1 MTYEM
6 YRYVFLGGA
15 IAAGVMLAVS
25 ILLFFVLQ
33 IPKVIGD
40 LSGRTARRAID
51 NIRRQNEESGD
62 KAYKSSAVNIQR
74 GKVTDKITK
83 SGRLQKQSDTPFG
96 TGMATEKISTQRLTV
111 DEPASETTVLSGDN
125 ETTVLTVENETTVLC
140 DGYGE
145 TTLLYEPVVENYS
158 GGVNQFTVEFE
169 ITYIHTDEVIV

>member
-25 ILLFFVLQ
+25 ILLFFLLK

-51 NIRRQNEESGD
+51 DIRRQNEESGD
-62 KAYKSSAVNIQR
+62 KTYKSSAVNLQR

-83 SGRLQKQSDTPFG
+83 SGRLL
-96 TGMATEKISTQRLTV
+96 RR
-111 DEPASETTVLSGDN
+111 SG
-125 ETTVLTVENETTVLC
+125 
-140 DGYGE
+140 
-145 TTLLYEPVVENYS
+145 
-158 GGVNQFTVEFE
+158 
-169 ITYIHTDEVIV
+169 